1 MGYSVE
7 GGSSNCYEG
16 TLTLINKL
24 DIRDEE
30 ELARLETIMTTT
42 RITMLLSEPYGGELS
57 AEHYCDLHRAIMGDL
72 YDWAGSVRT
81 VPLSKK
87 GTHFNSPE
95 GLERDMKLLF
105 GYLAEE
111 GCFLDRTGEEYARCI
126 AEFYSD
132 LNLLHPFREGN
143 GRTQRV
149 LITQLIE
156 RSGRSIDFSRCD
168 KEGLMIA
175 TIFAAQGV
183 LDQLTDFFIGSINNI

>member
-1 MGYSVE
+1 MSYSVE
-7 GGSSNCYEG
+7 SGSSGCYEG
-16 TLTLINKL
+16 TLVLMNKL

-30 ELARLETIMTTT
+30 ELAELESILTTT
-42 RITMLLSEPYGGELS
+42 RITMLLSEPYKGSFS
-57 AEHYCDLHRAIMGDL
+57 AEHYCELHRVIMGDL
-72 YDWAGSVRT
+72 YDWAGQVRT

-87 GTHFNSPE
+87 GTRFHAPE
-95 GLERDMKLLF
+95 GLERDLGLLF
-105 GYLAEE
+105 GYLNDEN
-111 GCFLDRTGEEYARCI
+111 CFLDLKGEDYAAAI

-183 LDQLTDFFIGSINNI
+183 ADQLREFFAEAIKE